1 MWDLCQWPALE
12 VYDIFLSQEVHERTI
27 HSSTRIRKSK
37 LKYRSRHFYKILK
50 LLLLKA
56 VYNNITRTK
65 WLWRSWMGF
74 RLFWSSCSW
83 LLIHKMLLEVSW
95 TLCLFYFTVYN
106 TKLRNLD
113 VKAVWKRTTLIE
125 RNCTRIKRFT
135 QFLILNSTIT
145 SVLLSSP
152 FSAFGLEF
160 TIALLNNCIFSHK
173 RYIEIKRK
181 LIRKIFEKR
190 GSRLRPPTAW
200 IYKLAVGIIENSRNI
215 SRVISVRYWPW
226 YDFHLK

>member
-1 MWDLCQWPALE
+1 MLIGFREIIRCGICVNDQPLKCMI
-12 VYDIFLSQEVHERTI
+12 YSYHKRCMNVHI

-37 LKYRSRHFYKILK
+37 LKYRSRRFYKILK
-50 LLLLKA
+50 LLPLKA
-56 VYNNITRTK
+56 VYGNIARTK

-83 LLIHKMLLEVSW
+83 LLIHKILLEVSW

-113 VKAVWKRTTLIE
+113 VKAVWKETTLTE

-160 TIALLNNCIFSHK
+160 TIAL
-173 RYIEIKRK
+173 
-181 LIRKIFEKR
+181 
-190 GSRLRPPTAW
+190 
-200 IYKLAVGIIENSRNI
+200 
-215 SRVISVRYWPW
+215 SVE
-226 YDFHLK
+226 